1 MKNYFILHGS
11 FGSPSGNW
19 FPWLAGEI
27 EKTKPSDM
35 EESIC
40 YLPHMPTGV
49 GLQNYENWELV
60 FKAYLDSGLI
70 SNETTIFAHSIAPV
84 FLCKFLIKHNIHV
97 KRLVF
102 VCGFNNYFIDGAD
115 NYNEVN
121 KTMFLENGVEKIKN
135 LCDDIVCIYSDN
147 DPYVKFEA
155 EKDFAN
161 IVSHKQIIIENG
173 GHLNAETGFKEFPL
187 LKDFI

>member
-27 EKTKPSDM
+27 EKTKPVDM

-40 YLPHMPTGV
+40 YVPQMPTGV
-49 GLQNYENWELV
+49 GIQNYESWENVL
-60 FKAYLDSGLI
+60 KAYLSAGLI
-70 SNETTIFAHSIAPV
+70 NENTTFFAHSIAPV

-102 VCGFNNYFIDGAD
+102 VD
-115 NYNEVN
+115 
-121 KTMFLENGVEKIKN
+121 
-135 LCDDIVCIYSDN
+135 S
-147 DPYVKFEA
+147 
-155 EKDFAN
+155 
-161 IVSHKQIIIENG
+161 III
-173 GHLNAETGFKEFPL
+173 L
-187 LKDFI
+187 LMVQTTITKLIKQCF